1 MDETSDPP
9 IVGIGASAGGVK
21 ALQAFFETL
30 PPNTGAAFV
39 VIVHL
44 DPDARSELASI
55 LSQRTRMPVTQIDDR
70 EHLLPNHVYV
80 IAPDRRVHIADHII
94 SAMPFNEPRGHRAPI
109 DLFFR

>member
-1 MDETSDPP
+1 MHSPDWRPPLSWRNVAALSAGGVMDDTDDPP

-44 DPDARSELASI
+44 DPDSRSELASI
-55 LSQRTRMPVTQIDDR
+55 LAQRTRMPVTQIDDR
-70 EHLLPNHVYV
+70 EHLHPNHVYV
-80 IAPDRRVHIADHII
+80 IAPDRRLNIAD
-94 SAMPFNEPRGHRAPI
+94 
-109 DLFFR
+109 